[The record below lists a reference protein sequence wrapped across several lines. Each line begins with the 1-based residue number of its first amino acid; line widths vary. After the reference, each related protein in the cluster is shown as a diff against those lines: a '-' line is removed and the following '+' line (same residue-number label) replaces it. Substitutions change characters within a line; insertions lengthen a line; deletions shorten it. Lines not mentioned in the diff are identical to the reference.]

1 MSRHQSSERPHAQA
15 ALGARRRRRQGV
27 LLQRE
32 QMFAPWRRLAELAR
46 LATMLGPVRY
56 NEPAISLVVSGAVV
70 TKMAAGMARGRRSRL
85 DLHIVTETIAR
96 IEANVRSVVE
106 GKPGVI
112 RLAVVALLAEGHV
125 LIEDVP
131 GVGKTLLAK
140 ALARSIDCSVQRIQF
155 TPDLL
160 PSDVTG
166 VSIFNPDTGEFE
178 FKPGPVFAN
187 VVLGDEINRA
197 GPKTQSALLEA
208 MEERTVTVDGITY
221 GLGVPFLV
229 MATQNPIE
237 LDGTYPLPEA
247 QRDRFMMRLA
257 IGYPN
262 VEAELDILRTHGR
275 GDRLASIGP
284 VTDAA
289 TVAAVIEMIR
299 DVYATE
305 TVERYIV
312 ALCRATRVHEDAELG
327 ASPRA
332 SLALLRSARAYAA
345 TQGRD
350 YVIPDD
356 VKALAPHLLPHR
368 LILRPESQLAGRD
381 ASQVVADVVASVPAP
396 VE

>member
-1 MSRHQSSERPHAQA
+1 
-15 ALGARRRRRQGV
+15 
-27 LLQRE
+27 
-32 QMFAPWRRLAELAR
+32 
-46 LATMLGPVRY
+46 
-56 NEPAISLVVSGAVV
+56 
-70 TKMAAGMARGRRSRL
+70 MAAGMARGRRSRL
-85 DLHIVTETIAR
+85 DLHVVTDTIAR

-106 GKPGVI
+106 GKPGVV
-112 RLAVVALLAEGHV
+112 RLALVALLAEGHV

-221 GLGVPFLV
+221 ALGVPFLV

-262 VEAELDILRTHGR
+262 VEAELDILRTHAR
-275 GDRLASIGP
+275 GDRLAAIGP

-289 TVAAVIEMIR
+289 TVAAIIEMIR

-305 TVERYIV
+305 TVQRYII

-332 SLALLRSARAYAA
+332 SLALLRAARAYAA

-381 ASQVVADVVASVPAP
+381 ATQVVSDVVASVPAP

>member
-1 MSRHQSSERPHAQA
+1 
-15 ALGARRRRRQGV
+15 
-27 LLQRE
+27 
-32 QMFAPWRRLAELAR
+32 
-46 LATMLGPVRY
+46 
-56 NEPAISLVVSGAVV
+56 
-70 TKMAAGMARGRRSRL
+70 MAAGMARGRGSRL

-106 GKPGVI
+106 GKPGII
-112 RLAVVALLAEGHV
+112 RLALVALLAEGHV

-160 PSDVTG
+160 PSDVSG
-166 VSIFNPDTGEFE
+166 VSIFNPDTGQFE

-221 GLGVPFLV
+221 ALGVPFLV

-247 QRDRFMMRLA
+247 QRDRFMMRLS

-262 VEAELDILRTHGR
+262 VEAELDILRTHAG
-275 GDRLASIGP
+275 GDRLAAIGP

-289 TVAAVIEMIR
+289 TVAAIIEMIR

-305 TVERYIV
+305 SVERYIV

-332 SLALLRSARAYAA
+332 SLALLRAARAFAA

-381 ASQVVADVVASVPAP
+381 ATHVVADVVASVPAP